1 MKAYKGFNTDMTCRG
16 YQFEEGKTYEEEKA
30 SLCNRGFHA
39 CEDPLDCL
47 SYYPLNS
54 SLYHA
59 VELMDVDSKREQ
71 DSKVCAR
78 RIKIGARLSIKEIVH
93 ISVEYVKSVISATTG
108 DGAHAATTG
117 YGAHAATTGY
127 GAHAATTGYRAH
139 AATTGYGAHAAT
151 TGYEAHAATTGYRA
165 HAATTGYRAHAATTG
180 DEAHAATTGY
190 GAHAATTGY
199 RAIAIAVGIKSRA
212 KAAQGGW
219 IVLAEWEQKNDK
231 YILTGVKAVP
241 VDGAMIKADTWYM
254 LKNGEFVET
263 EDDENE

>member
-78 RIKIGARLSIKEIVH
+78 RIKIGARLSIKDIVQ
-93 ISVEYVKSVISATTG
+93 ISVKYVKSHISATTG
-108 DGAHAATTG
+108 YKAHAATTGDWAHAATTGDWAHAATTGNEAHAATTGDSAHAATTGNWAHAATTG
-117 YGAHAATTGY
+117 YKAHAATTGY
-127 GAHAATTGYRAH
+127 KAHAATTGNWAH
-139 AATTGYGAHAAT
+139 AATTGN
-151 TGYEAHAATTGYRA
+151 EAHAATTGN
-165 HAATTGYRAHAATTG
+165 
-180 DEAHAATTGY
+180 E
-190 GAHAATTGY
+190 
-199 RAIAIAVGIKSRA
+199 AIAIAVGMESCA
-212 KAAQGGW
+212 KASQGGW
-219 IVLAEWEQKNDK
+219 IVLAEWEEKNDK
-231 YILTGVKAVP
+231 YTLAGVKSAP
-241 VDGAMIKADTWYM
+241 VDGITIKADTWYM
-254 LKNGEFVET
+254 LKNGEFVEA
-263 EDDENE
+263 EDNEYE